1 MKWLNVVTLATG
13 LIGMVANILGILTY
27 LETHL
32 WPARKPEPGSILV
45 VSFLLMA
52 YSLAV
57 WSAFCWRWVTRQ
69 PGRFRNGRS
78 IRVLLHALAAFPP
91 LTLWSYLLLSMIG
104 TPGTTTTE
112 QWLLALALAWV
123 ETPFVAISMTA
134 RGEAL
139 GPLLGRQ
146 P

>member
-45 VSFLLMA
+45 VSVLLMA

-91 LTLWSYLLLSMIG
+91 LTLWSYLLLSLIG
-104 TPGTTTTE
+104 TPGATATE
-112 QWLLALALAWV
+112 QWLLALALAWI

-134 RGEAL
+134 LGDTL
-139 GPLLGRQ
+139 GPLLSRED
-146 P
+146 